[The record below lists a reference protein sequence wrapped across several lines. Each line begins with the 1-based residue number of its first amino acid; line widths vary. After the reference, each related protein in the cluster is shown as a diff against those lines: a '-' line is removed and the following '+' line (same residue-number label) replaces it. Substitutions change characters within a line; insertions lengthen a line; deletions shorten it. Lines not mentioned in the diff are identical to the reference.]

1 MIVAP
6 SPLSGQ
12 NISGKGNQVSKGV
25 TKQSE
30 DFSKWYT
37 DVVRQAKLADYGPVK
52 GTMVIRPY
60 GYAIWENFQR
70 ILDQMFKDTGHV
82 NAYFPMFIPEH
93 FMHKEAEH
101 VEGFAPEVAVV
112 THGGGKKLEEPLV
125 IRPTSETIIWN
136 MYKKWISS
144 YRDLPLLINQWA
156 NVVRWEMRTRLF
168 LRTTEFLWQE
178 GHTAHASE
186 AEAQEET
193 LKMLEVYRRFA
204 EDYMAMPVITGRKT
218 ESEKFAGALATY
230 SMEAMMRDTKALQ
243 SGTSHY
249 LGQNF
254 AKAFEVTF
262 QNTENEEEFVYATSW
277 GVSTRLVGG
286 LIMSHGDDKGLILPP
301 RVAPYQVVIIPI
313 YRDESK
319 QTVMDTVNDLVGKL
333 KQADVRVHVDDD
345 EKSSP
350 GFKFNE
356 WEMCGV
362 PMRVEIGPK
371 DVEKGHAVVVIRHSG
386 EKQFVKLDQL
396 VSFLADHIQIVQ
408 DALFKRALDFR
419 EANTHTANN
428 WNEFKTILETQ
439 GGFIKAFWNGSAEVE
454 EKIKEETK
462 ATIRCIPFDQPETAG
477 KCVYSGEASTQ
488 QVIFAKAY

>member
-1 MIVAP
+1 M
-6 SPLSGQ
+6 
-12 NISGKGNQVSKGV
+12 SKGV

-30 DFSKWYT
+30 DFAKWYT

-60 GYAIWENFQR
+60 GYTIWENFQK

-112 THGGGKKLEEPLV
+112 THGGGKKLDEPLV
-125 IRPTSETIIWN
+125 VRPTSETIIWN

-178 GHTAHASE
+178 GHTAHATAE
-186 AEAQEET
+186 EAQEET
-193 LKMLEVYRRFA
+193 LKILEVYRTFA
-204 EDYMAMPVITGRKT
+204 EDYMAMPVITGQKS
-218 ESEKFAGALATY
+218 ESEKFAGAVRTY
-230 SMEAMMRDTKALQ
+230 SIEAMMRDGKALQ
-243 SGTSHY
+243 SGTSHN

-262 QNTENEEEFVYATSW
+262 QNKDNKEELVYATSW

-301 RVAPYQVVIIPI
+301 KIAPYQVVIIPI
-313 YRDESK
+313 YRNNTQEV
-319 QTVMDTVNDLVGKL
+319 VMDEVDSLVNDLNK
-333 KQADVRVHVDDD
+333 ADVRVKVDDD
-345 EKSSP
+345 QKSSP

-356 WEMCGV
+356 WEMRGV

-371 DVEKGHAVVVIRHSG
+371 DVEKGQAVVVIRHSG
-386 EKQFVKLDQL
+386 EKNFIKLTELAAFLESHVDIIQDQL
-396 VSFLADHIQIVQ
+396 FQ
-408 DALFKRALDFR
+408 RALDFR
-419 EANTHTANN
+419 EENTHSAST
-428 WNEFKTILETQ
+428 WDEFKDILENK
-439 GGFIKAFWNGSAEVE
+439 GGFIKAFWNGSDEVE
-454 EKIKEETK
+454 EKIKNETK
-462 ATIRCIPFDQPETAG
+462 ATIRCIPFDQPEKGG
-477 KCVYSGEASTQ
+477 KCIYSGEPSNQ
-488 QVIFAKAY
+488 MVIFAKAY